1 MNVTQS
7 LITKYILIMLSAV
20 LIIPVSFFAGSWL
33 ITVPFMHIQG
43 LLNEEYKGKSYYEQ
57 MWNEEARKL
66 EGANEK
72 TINQKLKLL
81 KEKYPEASMFWVNE
95 DGQTQLPLP
104 YHAALPKQW
113 SSSYTAEFIKNDT
126 ETIRIRLL
134 PLLEQIKS
142 KVLWSLKCQ
151 KKPLSLL
158 FKG

>member
-1 MNVTQS
+1 M
-7 LITKYILIMLSAV
+7 ADHR
-20 LIIPVSFFAGSWL
+20 
-33 ITVPFMHIQG
+33 PFMHIQG

-113 SSSYTAEFIKNDT
+113 SSSYTAEFIK
-126 ETIRIRLL
+126 TIRKQSVYGYYLYWDR
-134 PLLEQIKS
+134 
-142 KVLWSLKCQ
+142 
-151 KKPLSLL
+151 
-158 FKG
+158 